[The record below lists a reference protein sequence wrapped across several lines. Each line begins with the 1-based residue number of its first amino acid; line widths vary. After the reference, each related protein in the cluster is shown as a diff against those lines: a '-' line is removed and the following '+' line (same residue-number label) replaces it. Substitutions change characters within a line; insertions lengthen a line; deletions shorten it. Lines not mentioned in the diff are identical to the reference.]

1 MFKSYKKVILGAVW
15 AMTALATQFT
25 QAYIVTSTGITVEA
39 TDVTNVTNAS
49 LVGVT
54 VQFEI
59 LKFIGLFILISAWTW
74 VVNTILSKASFGWG
88 GWK

>member
-1 MFKSYKKVILGAVW
+1 MFAKAKLAILGAVW
-15 AMTALATQFT
+15 TATALMTSLT
-25 QAYIVTSTGITVEA
+25 SAYIVTSTGITVET

-49 LVGVT
+49 LVGIE

-59 LKFIGLFILISAWTW
+59 LKFIGLFILISAGTW
-74 VVNTILSKASFGWG
+74 VVNTILSKASFGWS

>member
-1 MFKSYKKVILGAVW
+1 
-15 AMTALATQFT
+15 MTALATQFT

-59 LKFIGLFILISAWTW
+59 LKFIGLFILISA
-74 VVNTILSKASFGWG
+74 
-88 GWK
+88 